1 MLAIDSNDEMINDFH
16 KYMKYNMVLIQALRE
31 KSDELEAIFKN
42 KLKDSLQI
50 SDKKYYMY
58 SEEIIQVILDTG
70 FTGDNVDDIIK

>member
-42 KLKDSLQI
+42 KLKDSL
-50 SDKKYYMY
+50 
-58 SEEIIQVILDTG
+58 
-70 FTGDNVDDIIK
+70 